1 MQAFM
6 MARKAGTVVLTG
18 IERFDSTVTLPQFE
32 LALRGK
38 SLHSC
43 QNGKVRMRRDIPRF
57 VRMLEDGVVDAKPI
71 ISGVYPLAKINEALD
86 AAETRENLTG
96 VIVP

>member
-1 MQAFM
+1 
-6 MARKAGTVVLTG
+6 
-18 IERFDSTVTLPQFE
+18 
-32 LALRGK
+32 
-38 SLHSC
+38 
-43 QNGKVRMRRDIPRF
+43 MRRDIPRF